1 MYNSKYLIKFNLELF
16 TMNFDNEKRL
26 IGINK
31 EIELLENKN
40 RFLTNEISQ
49 LNNGNQTKEDQ
60 KRIDGNFEEIKINEL
75 LINQLKRNI

>member
-49 LNNGNQTKEDQ
+49 LNNGNQTKED
-60 KRIDGNFEEIKINEL
+60 KKEL
-75 LINQLKRNI
+75 TGILKKLK

>member
-1 MYNSKYLIKFNLELF
+1 
-16 TMNFDNEKRL
+16 MNFDNEKRL

-60 KRIDGNFEEIKINEL
+60 KRIDGNFEEIKKNEL
-75 LINQLKRNI
+75 LINHLKSSI

>member
-1 MYNSKYLIKFNLELF
+1 
-16 TMNFDNEKRL
+16 MNFDNEKRL

>member
-1 MYNSKYLIKFNLELF
+1 
-16 TMNFDNEKRL
+16 MNFDNEKRL

-60 KRIDGNFEEIKINEL
+60 KRIDGNFEEIKKNEL
-75 LINQLKRNI
+75 LINYLKSSI